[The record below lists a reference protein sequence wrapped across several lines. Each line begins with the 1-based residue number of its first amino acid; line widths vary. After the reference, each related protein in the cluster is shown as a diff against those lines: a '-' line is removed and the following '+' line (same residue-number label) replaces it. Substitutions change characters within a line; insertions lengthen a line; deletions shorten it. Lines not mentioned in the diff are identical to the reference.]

1 VKHFAFK
8 VPQSSTSQFQSLSI
22 GCVQWQTENNA
33 SIALETTA
41 KLLERANIALLKDKP
56 MHLSNVSDLA

>member
-1 VKHFAFK
+1 MKHFAFK